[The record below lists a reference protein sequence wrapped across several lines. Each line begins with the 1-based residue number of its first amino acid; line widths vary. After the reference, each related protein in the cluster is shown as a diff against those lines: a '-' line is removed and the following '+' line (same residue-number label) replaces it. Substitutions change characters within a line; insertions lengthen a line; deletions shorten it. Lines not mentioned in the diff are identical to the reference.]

1 MNYDI
6 LLKHSLVCSQLV
18 GLSVMMLSYVANQ
31 GIFNAAYSVSVV
43 RYDNLG
49 VPIVDYGYVGENYIG
64 PQRNPL
70 VIANY
75 ALSLDNK
82 YNRTHDEELLQR
94 FMNNADWLV
103 ENAIS
108 KGNYSI
114 LPFNFPRPDY
124 NLEPPWQSS
133 AAQGEAL
140 QVLVRANGIT
150 GDKKY
155 LDTAKSLLNAF
166 FIEVKDNGVAY
177 KTQEQGWW
185 YEAFAG
191 NKTLGPRL
199 LGGMM
204 NALLGIYEYYQYTKD
219 PAAKYLFDQG
229 ILALKNNLPNYEF
242 FQGTYSTQSILSN
255 HTNPAPLNVHLNH
268 ARQLGL
274 LYDISGEQML
284 KTYHDIWSNYDLPND
299 IEQTLKNKQSN
310 STRR

>member
-108 KGNYSI
+108 KGNY
-114 LPFNFPRPDY
+114 
-124 NLEPPWQSS
+124 
-133 AAQGEAL
+133 
-140 QVLVRANGIT
+140 
-150 GDKKY
+150 
-155 LDTAKSLLNAF
+155 
-166 FIEVKDNGVAY
+166 
-177 KTQEQGWW
+177 
-185 YEAFAG
+185 
-191 NKTLGPRL
+191 
-199 LGGMM
+199 
-204 NALLGIYEYYQYTKD
+204 
-219 PAAKYLFDQG
+219 
-229 ILALKNNLPNYEF
+229 
-242 FQGTYSTQSILSN
+242 
-255 HTNPAPLNVHLNH
+255 
-268 ARQLGL
+268 
-274 LYDISGEQML
+274 
-284 KTYHDIWSNYDLPND
+284 
-299 IEQTLKNKQSN
+299 
-310 STRR
+310 